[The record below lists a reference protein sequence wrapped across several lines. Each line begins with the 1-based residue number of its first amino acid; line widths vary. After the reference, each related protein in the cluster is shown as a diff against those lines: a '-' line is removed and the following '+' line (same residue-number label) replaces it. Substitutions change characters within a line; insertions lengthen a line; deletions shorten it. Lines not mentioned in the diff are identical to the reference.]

1 MPVPDDALQ
10 QCQETIKYRFAD
22 VSLLSTAL
30 THSSIS
36 HQRMDSNERL
46 EFLGDAVL
54 GIIICEEL
62 YRLFPQYLEGE
73 LTIRKSAVVS
83 RRTCAQVAQKLG
95 LAHFL
100 SLGKGISE
108 QQDLPESLSSAV
120 LEAIVGAIYLDGGL
134 KKARSFVVKHFEPF
148 IKLVDAEQHYRDYK
162 SMLQQH
168 AQSECGSSPSYELL
182 DEKGPDHAKAFEVCA
197 SILIAGQTRT
207 FPPAWGISKK
217 EAEQKA
223 AQMALEE
230 LGVLEKSVSGEDLE
244 TETSQ

>member
-36 HQRMDSNERL
+36 NQRMDSNERL

-62 YRLFPQYLEGE
+62 YRLFPQQLEGD

-95 LAHFL
+95 LARFL

-108 QQDLPESLSSAV
+108 QQDLPESLSAAV
-120 LEAIVGAIYLDGGL
+120 LEAIHRAKPSAVKGRYLRR
-134 KKARSFVVKHFEPF
+134 A
-148 IKLVDAEQHYRDYK
+148 
-162 SMLQQH
+162 
-168 AQSECGSSPSYELL
+168 
-182 DEKGPDHAKAFEVCA
+182 
-197 SILIAGQTRT
+197 
-207 FPPAWGISKK
+207 
-217 EAEQKA
+217 
-223 AQMALEE
+223 
-230 LGVLEKSVSGEDLE
+230 SVSGTMSPGVMID
-244 TETSQ
+244 TEAMLGQAP

>member
-10 QCQETIKYRFAD
+10 QCQKIIKYRFAD
-22 VSLLSTAL
+22 VSLLTTAL

-36 HQRMDSNERL
+36 NQRIDSNERL

-62 YRLFPQYLEGE
+62 YRRFPQQLEGD

-83 RRTCAQVAQKLG
+83 RRTCARVAGKLG
-95 LAHFL
+95 LAGFL

-108 QQDLPESLSSAV
+108 EQDLPESLSAAV

-134 KKARSFVVKHFEPF
+134 KKARSFVVRYFEPF
-148 IKLVDAEQHYRDYK
+148 MKLAEAEQHYRDYK
-162 SMLQQH
+162 SMLQQY
-168 AQSECGSSPSYELL
+168 AQGECGSSPSYELL

-197 SILIAGQTRT
+197 SMLIAGQTHT

-223 AQMALEE
+223 AKMALEE
-230 LGVLEKSVSGEDLE
+230 LGVLEKSAYLEDLE